1 MSNIYEM
8 SEPNPNKLATKQQK
22 RINLR
27 KIPLAYWVIMTLI
40 LGFGLGLYLPNNKIV
55 QVIAKSGTYFPKT
68 VVTFATAIIFFLIAA
83 ATARLIITYKD
94 KAGKLFSRTF
104 LLYVVLGIVSL
115 FWSSLFILFI
125 IGLPLTTD
133 GAQMPSFATW
143 VLQVADTFKTI
154 LAKQPLLQILVA
166 AIVTGWVSASMK
178 QVHVVA
184 NGIIRIS
191 DGILKV
197 FKWLLWYYPIMIGC
211 LAIYVPMK
219 FGAKGVVYYGKTVI
233 YVAIVSISWALLM
246 MIVTKLITKR
256 SWKQLLSYFWTVYP
270 TGFGTGGSYDTL
282 AVNIISAEKDL
293 QLQPEIA
300 EVSIVFGTVLNKNA
314 ATMAVMLCT
323 VTVCW
328 MLQIPISFTEILLLI
343 LPLWIL
349 GLESPGVPG
358 GAGFFMSPIIAAILQ
373 VPDSNLFVTTFVA
386 MYSGLIPMLTTGT
399 NTVDDGFIGAMLE
412 DRFARSLIKE
422 VSSS

>member
-1 MSNIYEM
+1 
-8 SEPNPNKLATKQQK
+8 
-22 RINLR
+22 
-27 KIPLAYWVIMTLI
+27 
-40 LGFGLGLYLPNNKIV
+40 
-55 QVIAKSGTYFPKT
+55 
-68 VVTFATAIIFFLIAA
+68 
-83 ATARLIITYKD
+83 
-94 KAGKLFSRTF
+94 
-104 LLYVVLGIVSL
+104 
-115 FWSSLFILFI
+115 
-125 IGLPLTTD
+125 
-133 GAQMPSFATW
+133 
-143 VLQVADTFKTI
+143 LQVVDTFKTI
-154 LAKQPLLQILVA
+154 LAKQPLLQILAA
-166 AIVTGWVSASMK
+166 AIIMGWVSASMK
-178 QVHVVA
+178 QIHVVA

-422 VSSS
+422 ASSS

>member
-1 MSNIYEM
+1 M
-8 SEPNPNKLATKQQK
+8 SEIQSNQSEFLTKQQK
-22 RINLR
+22 LFKLTN
-27 KIPLAYWVIMTLI
+27 IPLAYWVIMTLV

-55 QVIAKSGTYFPKT
+55 QVVAKSGTYFPKT
-68 VVTFATAIIFFLIAA
+68 VVTFATAIIFFLISA
-83 ATARLIITYKD
+83 ATARLIMIYKD
-94 KAGKLFSRTF
+94 KAGRLFGWTF
-104 LLYVVLGIVSL
+104 LLYVVLGFVSL
-115 FWSSLFILFI
+115 IWSSLFFKLV
-125 IGLPLTTD
+125 IGLPLTID
-133 GAQMPSFATW
+133 GAKVPSLVTW
-143 VLQVADTFKTI
+143 ALQVANTFKTI
-154 LAKQPLLQILVA
+154 LAKQPLLQILAA
-166 AIVTGWVSASMK
+166 AIVVGWVSASMK
-178 QVHVVA
+178 PLHVVA

-191 DGILKV
+191 DSILKV

-211 LAIYVPMK
+211 LAIFVPMK
-219 FGAKGVVYYGKTVI
+219 FGVKGVVYYGKTVI
-233 YVAIVSISWALLM
+233 WVAIVTISWALLM
-246 MIVTKLITKR
+246 MIVTKMITKR

-293 QLQPEIA
+293 QLRPQIA

-328 MLQIPISFTEILLLI
+328 MLQIPISFSEILLLI

-373 VPDSNLFVTTFVA
+373 VPDSNVFVTTFVA

-412 DRFARSLIKE
+412 DRFASSLIKE
-422 VSSS
+422 VSS